1 MKCLPDVKSPNK
13 YLYYAPNNP
22 RITAVR
28 NHRFKLFYG
37 KRNELYDVRSDIGET
52 KNVADEH
59 PRVVKELKRAIE
71 LFQKD
76 LEEHS
81 LEAPF
86 DEGQAAYLKTKN
98 KDKSSKEKRD
108 KKEKR

>member
-1 MKCLPDVKSPNK
+1 M
-13 YLYYAPNNP
+13 
-22 RITAVR
+22 
-28 NHRFKLFYG
+28 
-37 KRNELYDVRSDIGET
+37 
-52 KNVADEH
+52 
-59 PRVVKELKRAIE
+59 KELKRAIE

-86 DEGQAAYLKTKN
+86 DEGHAAYLKTKN